1 MPSSTPAKKTA
12 ATQQRAPRKRTA
24 ATVTEAPPPTPP
36 NGDKY
41 APSTWGAVSA
51 YEDLRTPTGQLC
63 LVRRPGLEGLIKA
76 GIVSNFDMLTKLV
89 GDQAER
95 VKTGKEPKSDE
106 ETMNEI
112 MGDPEKLIEMM
123 RVIDKIVIYVVVKP
137 EIQTA
142 PNDPTRRDPR
152 VIYDD
157 MIDMDDK
164 MFIMNFALGGVRD
177 LSRFREQY
185 DTALGSVGD
194 QPEAQ
199 DQAEP
204 AVRNS

>member
-1 MPSSTPAKKTA
+1 MPSTTPPKKT
-12 ATQQRAPRKRTA
+12 TTRAPRKRTA
-24 ATVTEAPPPTPP
+24 ATVTEALPPSPP

-51 YEDLRTPTGQLC
+51 YEDLTVPSGQVC

-76 GIVSNFDMLTKLV
+76 GIVSNFDMLTKIV
-89 GDQAER
+89 GEQAEKL
-95 VKTGKEPKSDE
+95 KTGKEPKSDE
-106 ETMNEI
+106 EVMSEV
-112 MGDPEKLIEMM
+112 MASPERLSEML
-123 RVIDKIVIYVVVKP
+123 RVINKIVVYVVVKP

-142 PNDPTRRDPR
+142 PNDITRRQPN

-157 MIDMDDK
+157 MIDIEDK

-177 LSRFREQY
+177 LSTFREQY
-185 DTALGSVGD
+185 DTALGNVGG
-194 QPEAQ
+194 QPEAE

-204 AVRNS
+204 AMRDS